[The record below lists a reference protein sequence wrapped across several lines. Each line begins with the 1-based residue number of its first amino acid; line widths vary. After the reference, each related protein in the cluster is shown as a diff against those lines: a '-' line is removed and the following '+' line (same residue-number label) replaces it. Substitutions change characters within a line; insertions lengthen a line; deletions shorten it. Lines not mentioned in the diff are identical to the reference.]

1 MSYKVTTSRPNIFLD
16 RSLLKGLM
24 KFRGQIA
31 LKTYKENKKM
41 KDIALAHLRE
51 MTGNPVSEFHED
63 QWESIDELVN
73 KQNQLLVVQR
83 TGWGKSAV
91 YFIATKIRRSQ
102 GFGKTLII
110 SPLLSLI
117 RNQIDS
123 AAKLGLNVVSYNSS
137 MSQNERKFA
146 ENKILASQVDA
157 IIIAPE
163 QLGQSYFA
171 ENILSKISSNIGLFV
186 VDEAH
191 CISDWGHDF
200 RPDYGRIVR
209 VLQNM
214 PKNMPVL
221 ATTATANNRVVNDIK
236 QQLGDGLSII
246 RGTLTRKSLQL
257 HNISI
262 SNKSERLAWLAYNLP
277 LFEGTGIVY
286 AKTTK
291 DCEIVAGFLQTQGIN
306 AHAYHSQIDS
316 DEAKANLEMALINN
330 EIKAL
335 VATSALGMGFDKP
348 DLSFVIHYQS
358 PGNVVE
364 YYQQVGRA
372 GRGID
377 NAIGV
382 MMLGQEDARIQQY
395 FIESA
400 FPKEQQINQLLEVI
414 EQKDGCRLSDLEPE
428 VNFSKGKI
436 KEIIKFLMIEYPS
449 PILKHDNQYLRTQ
462 FDYQLPVEKIERL
475 NSIKQKEWESL
486 IQYHQHNGC
495 LMQYL
500 SSELDDPDCAP
511 CGKCHNCKPESK
523 LSEDTKSDLVLQA
536 NDYLRHRYI
545 QIKPRATF
553 ASSGNNARLA
563 FVHYKLPYRDNN
575 LKIDSGLALS
585 SWKDGGWGELVAQGK
600 QQGHFSDDLI
610 LPMVKMI
617 NSLDYEERPAWLT
630 YIPSPRHPNLV
641 KSFAHKLANA
651 LRVDCK
657 DTLYVAEVRQP
668 QKTME
673 NSFFQSK
680 NLDGAFGI
688 DTSQCNELPV
698 WLLDDAVD
706 SRWTF
711 TVAGALLR
719 MNGVSNVIPIALT
732 STSNNA

>member
-1 MSYKVTTSRPNIFLD
+1 M
-16 RSLLKGLM
+16 KG
-24 KFRGQIA
+24 IA
-31 LKTYKENKKM
+31 LT
-41 KDIALAHLRE
+41 HLRE
-51 MTGNPVSEFHED
+51 MTGSPIAEFHED

-91 YFIATKIRRSQ
+91 YFIATKIRRTQ
-102 GFGKTLII
+102 GFGPTLII

-123 AAKLGLNVVSYNSS
+123 AAKLGLHVVSYNSS
-137 MSQNERKFA
+137 MDQNERQAA
-146 ENKILASQVDA
+146 ENKILSSQVDA
-157 IIIAPE
+157 VIIAPE

-171 ENILSKISSNIGLFV
+171 ENILIKISSNIGLFV

-200 RPDYGRIVR
+200 RPDYSRIVR

-214 PKNMPVL
+214 PQNMPVL

-236 QQLGDGLSII
+236 HQLGDRLSII
-246 RGTLTRKSLQL
+246 KGALTRKSLEL

-262 SNKSERLAWLAYNLP
+262 SNKSERLAWLAHNLP
-277 LFEGTGIVY
+277 LIEGTGIVY

-291 DCEIVAGFLQTQGIN
+291 DCEIVAGFLQSQGIN

-316 DEAKANLEMALINN
+316 DEAKANLEIALINN

-348 DLSFVIHYQS
+348 DLIFVIHYQS

-372 GRGID
+372 GRGVE

-400 FPKEQQINQLLEVI
+400 FPKEHQINQLLQVI

-428 VNFSKGKI
+428 VNFSLGTI
-436 KEIIKFLMIEYPS
+436 KDIIKFLMIEHPS
-449 PILKHDNQYLRTQ
+449 PILKDGNQYFRTQ
-462 FDYQLPVEKIERL
+462 FDYQLPEEKIDRL
-475 NSIKQKEWESL
+475 SSIKQGEWESL
-486 IQYHQHNGC
+486 NQYHQHKGC

-500 SSELDDPDCAP
+500 SDELDDPNCEP
-511 CGKCHNCKPESK
+511 CGKCQNCKPESK
-523 LSEDTKSDLVLQA
+523 LSEEIKPDLVLQA

-553 ASSGNNARLA
+553 ASSGENARKA
-563 FVHYKLPYRDNN
+563 FAKYGLPYNANKAN
-575 LKIDSGLALS
+575 LNIEHGLALS
-585 SWKDGGWGELVAQGK
+585 SWKDGSWGDLVAQGK
-600 QQGHFSDDLI
+600 QQGFFSEDLI
-610 LPMVKMI
+610 PSMVKMI
-617 NSLDYEERPAWLT
+617 NSLAYEERPSWLT

-641 KSFAHKLANA
+641 KNFAHKLANA
-651 LRVDCK
+651 LGVECK

-680 NLDGAFGI
+680 NLDGAFGV
-688 DTSQCNELPV
+688 DTSQGYAAPV

-719 MNGVSNVIPIALT
+719 KNGVPKVIPIALT
-732 STSNNA
+732 STSKNG

>member
-1 MSYKVTTSRPNIFLD
+1 
-16 RSLLKGLM
+16 
-24 KFRGQIA
+24 
-31 LKTYKENKKM
+31 M
-41 KDIALAHLRE
+41 KDIALTYLRE
-51 MTGNPVSEFHED
+51 MTGSPVADFHQD

-73 KQNQLLVVQR
+73 RQNQLLVVQR

-91 YFIATKIRRSQ
+91 YFIATKIRRTK
-102 GFGKTLII
+102 GFGPTLIV

-137 MSQNERKFA
+137 MDKNEKQAA
-146 ENKILASQVDA
+146 EDQILASKVDA

-171 ENILSKISSNIGLFV
+171 ENILNKISGNIGLFV

-214 PKNMPVL
+214 PQNLPVL
-221 ATTATANNRVVNDIK
+221 ATTATANNRVVDDIK
-236 QQLGDGLSII
+236 NQLGERLSII
-246 RGTLTRKSLQL
+246 RGALTRKSLQL
-257 HNISI
+257 HNLSI
-262 SNKSERLAWLAYNLP
+262 SNKSERLAWLAENLKSI
-277 LFEGTGIVY
+277 EGTGIVY

-291 DCEIVAGFLQTQGIN
+291 DCEIVAGFLQQQGID
-306 AHAYHSQIDS
+306 AHAYHSQLDS
-316 DEAKANLEMALINN
+316 DEAKANLEVALINN
-330 EIKAL
+330 NIKAL

-348 DLSFVIHYQS
+348 DLSFVIHFQS

-382 MMLGQEDARIQQY
+382 LMLGHEDARIQQY
-395 FIESA
+395 FIENA
-400 FPKEQQINQLLEVI
+400 FPKESQINQLLEVI
-414 EQKDGCRLSDLEPE
+414 EQKDGCKISDLEPE
-428 VNFSKGKI
+428 VNFSLGTI
-436 KEIIKFLMIEYPS
+436 REIIKFLMIEHPS
-449 PILKHDNQYLRTQ
+449 PILKDGNQFFRTQ
-462 FDYQLPVEKIERL
+462 FDYQLPQEKIERL
-475 NSIKQKEWESL
+475 NSVKQREWESL
-486 IQYHQHNGC
+486 NRYLEHDGC

-500 SSELDDPDCAP
+500 SNELDDPDCEP
-511 CGKCHNCKPESK
+511 CGKCQNCRPESK
-523 LSEDTKSDLVLQA
+523 LSEASDPNLVLLA

-545 QIKPRATF
+545 KIKPRATF

-563 FVHYKLPYRDNN
+563 FGEYKFPYSDNK
-575 LKIDSGLALS
+575 LKIESGLALS
-585 SWKDGGWGELVAQGK
+585 SWKDGGWGDLAAEGK
-600 QQGHFSDDLI
+600 RLGDFSEDLI
-610 LPMVKMI
+610 PPMLKMI
-617 NSLDYEERPAWLT
+617 NSLDYEDRPSWLT

-641 KSFAHKLANA
+641 RNFAHKLASA
-651 LRVDCK
+651 LGVECK
-657 DTLYVAEVRQP
+657 DSIYVAKVREP

-680 NLDGAFGI
+680 NLDGAFGLEP
-688 DTSQCNELPV
+688 SQGYAAPV

-719 MNGVSNVIPIALT
+719 RNGVPKVIPIALT
-732 STSNNA
+732 STSKNG